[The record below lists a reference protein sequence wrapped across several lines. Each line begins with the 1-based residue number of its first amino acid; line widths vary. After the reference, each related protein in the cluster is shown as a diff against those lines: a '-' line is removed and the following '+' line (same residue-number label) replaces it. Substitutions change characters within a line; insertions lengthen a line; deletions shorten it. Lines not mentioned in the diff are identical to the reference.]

1 MFSPATLAKATG
13 ALAAVGAVGL
23 TYAGVI
29 ERSWFALR
37 EARVPVLPRGSRP
50 IRILQ
55 VSDLHFVPGQ
65 NRKMAWVRDLARLEP
80 DLVINSGDN
89 LSHMEAVPPVLRAL
103 APLMEFPGIFVLGS
117 NDVYAPHVKNPARY
131 LTRAYADNR
140 EDRPLL
146 PTRDLV
152 AGMTDRGWV
161 DLNNDR
167 RTVEVA
173 GLPVEFVGVDD
184 PHIQR
189 DRYESVA
196 GPASADAAL
205 TIGLTHAPYQ
215 RVLDAMAADG
225 AGLII
230 AGHTHG
236 GQIALPVMGAI
247 VTNCDLDRRR
257 AKGLSRWW
265 PGAGIHR
272 VERDRAEGRDGIS
285 DDIHPWVRR
294 ASHEPTPPDAAW
306 LHVSAGLGTNRFAP
320 VRFACRPEASLITLV
335 PGE

>member
-29 ERSWFALR
+29 ERNWFALR

-236 GQIALPVMGAI
+236 GQIALPIMGAI